1 MKGWL
6 HWRLLGALT
15 KGDARAA
22 YSRSVVAPS
31 SSLRP
36 LSFSPCGPGS
46 SLQCSGNRIPSNHS
60 IRITR
65 QPPSLRRS
73 TASSPPPCNGRAV
86 LRKEK
91 WVWRL
96 ETCDGA
102 FDFAP
107 THSAAGPRLDQL
119 QTLEATL
126 RPTLVLPL
134 QPVTVL
140 PATSVVARCCH

>member
-1 MKGWL
+1 MKGL
-6 HWRLLGALT
+6 FHWRLLGAHLLRR
-15 KGDARAA
+15 RAGCLQPENSGPFVLA
-22 YSRSVVAPS
+22 TAPII
-31 SSLRP
+31 
-36 LSFSPCGPGS
+36 SPCGPGS
-46 SLQCSGNRIPSNHS
+46 SLQCSGNRSHPVNHS
-60 IRITR
+60 LVISV
-65 QPPSLRRS
+65 PPRRS
-73 TASSPPPCNGRAV
+73 TASARPPRNGLAV

-102 FDFAP
+102 FDFVP

-134 QPVTVL
+134 QPLIVL
-140 PATSVVARCCH
+140 PATSVVALCCH